1 MMPDEVIRAFCYF
14 LMSPAYLYF
23 SFVAWNRRQYLVSI
37 GYGALSLFFGLLL
50 ARLVLLRS
58 VGAVPSL
65 LYINTGVVVIL
76 AIATT
81 WRATLIF
88 VSAVE
93 RRIESVALKLFM
105 EDWIDE

>member
-1 MMPDEVIRAFCYF
+1 MMLDEIIRAFCYF
-14 LMSPAYLYF
+14 LMSPAFLYF
-23 SFVAWNRRQYLVSI
+23 SLIAWNRRQYWVSI

-50 ARLVLLRS
+50 AGLVLLRS
-58 VGAVPSL
+58 VGAVPAL
-65 LYINTGVVVIL
+65 VHINTGVVVIL

-93 RRIESVALKLFM
+93 RRIESVEMKLFM